1 MESEEAV
8 VLLWLNTEGFDEDSS
23 GISAFSFVFFC
34 VAVCCF
40 CFMRLIFDWTV
51 SMAVVYLSTACLTSS
66 CFAVICSEIV
76 STSFSVVRI
85 WCSVVLLKKIRAMM
99 HRSPVRN
106 RRMLIMLGFFI
117 YYSVLS

>member
-1 MESEEAV
+1 MK
-8 VLLWLNTEGFDEDSS
+8 VLS

-40 CFMRLIFDWTV
+40 CFMRLIFGWTV

-76 STSFSVVRI
+76 STFFFSGEDLVQ
-85 WCSVVLLKKIRAMM
+85 CG
-99 HRSPVRN
+99 PVKEDQG
-106 RRMLIMLGFFI
+106 L
-117 YYSVLS
+117 